1 MRKIVV
7 VTVAILASV
16 GAALAQSN
24 PSANAGNIVVA
35 APPFYESREFW
46 TTALI
51 LLFGLIIVA
60 VEYLLL
66 RNRQHDKVEEFSKFF
81 VITVIIIGTLVLIG
95 SGLDN
100 NQIAPAVGLFG
111 TIAGY
116 LLGRTDRSMD
126 NRPTPAQGAHDGG
139 PKPQ

>member
-1 MRKIVV
+1 MRNRRL
-7 VTVAILASV
+7 AISLLAVLASV
-16 GAALAQSN
+16 GAAIAQPNS
-24 PSANAGNIVVA
+24 STNAGNIVVA
-35 APPFYESREFW
+35 APHFWESKEFW

-51 LLFGLIIVA
+51 LLFGLIIIG

-66 RNRQHDKVEEFSKFF
+66 RNRKNDKVEDFSKFF

-116 LLGRTDRSMD
+116 LLGRTDRATIQE
-126 NRPTPAQGAHDGG
+126 TPDRET
-139 PKPQ
+139 KPD

>member
-1 MRKIVV
+1 MRKHRLVLSLFAVV
-7 VTVAILASV
+7 ASA
-16 GAALAQSN
+16 GAAFAQTNS
-24 PSANAGNIVVA
+24 STNAGNIVVA
-35 APPFYESREFW
+35 APRFWESKEFW

-51 LLFGLIIVA
+51 LVFGLIIVG

-116 LLGRTDRSMD
+116 LLGRTDRAAD
-126 NRPTPAQGAHDGG
+126 NRGAPDRDT
-139 PKPQ
+139 KPN

>member
-1 MRKIVV
+1 MRKVGFA
-7 VTVAILASV
+7 TLAILA
-16 GAALAQSN
+16 GAGVALAQSN
-24 PSANAGNIVVA
+24 PSANAGNIIVPA
-35 APPFYESREFW
+35 APFYESKEFW

-51 LLFGLIIVA
+51 LLFGLIIVG

-116 LLGRTDRSMD
+116 LLGRTDRSD
-126 NRPTPAQGAHDGG
+126 RPTPVQGAQERDN
-139 PKPQ
+139 KPQ

>member
-1 MRKIVV
+1 MRKHQLVLPLLAV
-7 VTVAILASV
+7 LASV
-16 GAALAQSN
+16 GTAIAQTN
-24 PSANAGNIVVA
+24 PSNGAGNIVVA
-35 APPFYESREFW
+35 APRFWESKEFW

-51 LLFGLIIVA
+51 LLFGLIIVG
-60 VEYLLL
+60 VEYMLL

-116 LLGRTDRSMD
+116 LLGRTDRATDS
-126 NRPTPAQGAHDGG
+126 RGAPDRET
-139 PKPQ
+139 KPN

>member
-1 MRKIVV
+1 MRKHRLVLSLLVV
-7 VTVAILASV
+7 LASV
-16 GAALAQSN
+16 GAAAAQTNSSN
-24 PSANAGNIVVA
+24 NAGNIAV
-35 APPFYESREFW
+35 APPHFWESKEFW

-51 LLFGLIIVA
+51 LLFGLIIVG

-66 RNRQHDKVEEFSKFF
+66 RNRPHDRVEEFSKFF

-116 LLGRTDRSMD
+116 LLGRTDRST
-126 NRPTPAQGAHDGG
+126 NTQGA
-139 PKPQ
+139 PERETKPD